1 MQAGCKRVLGLLYL
15 TRKPL
20 LPQEVGR
27 SRSRTVAW
35 GSWEG
40 SGWSLSGSSICG
52 ALHAEPMPGRVSSA
66 FQNALCQWAC
76 CLTASHE
83 AAPLG
88 LMEGHRCQRQ
98 TMFLLLVMSCRDWEP
113 STLWCQMIPKR
124 RPSALLG
131 PLPSLCLS
139 ITPKGAS
146 EGSSEGADLSSG
158 G

>member
-1 MQAGCKRVLGLLYL
+1 MSCAGRAKRVLGLLYL

-40 SGWSLSGSSICG
+40 SGWSHNQAAASVGPCMLRTRLAGSAPLSRMLCASGP
-52 ALHAEPMPGRVSSA
+52 AVS
-66 FQNALCQWAC
+66 L
-76 CLTASHE
+76 HE

-113 STLWCQMIPKR
+113 STLWCQMIPR
-124 RPSALLG
+124 GGLL
-131 PLPSLCLS
+131 PCWAPCPSLCLS
-139 ITPKGAS
+139 ITPKGP
-146 EGSSEGADLSSG
+146 LKVPPRR
-158 G
+158 